1 MIGVVMLLPGVS
13 AAILEFRIDK
23 LVWGG
28 LGTMIRVL
36 IVWYLFQEPV
46 REAFVRE

>member
-13 AAILEFRIDK
+13 SRDTGFSDRQAGL
-23 LVWGG
+23 GG

-46 REAFVRE
+46 GRRS